1 MLAAGLCGPLF
12 NVRFSWRAKISV
24 HGYFTA
30 GAEWSLL
37 EIKWKD
43 KPQRD
48 DYLLVLWCL
57 PVCSQVKLQGAH
69 MQVMLWWGF
78 VLHRVVVCFIYVQ
91 SGDGW
96 DGQWIGFHP
105 SAKPSGHFY
114 AFLFFSVC
122 LPFPCSHPFSL
133 FLWLCALLFPSFLQ
147 STFFSSFSVVI
158 FFFLHTTLLPLL
170 HISLNPIFL
179 QFACF
184 KFLCIYRLS
193 LLPPFDDLF
202 FFLGFTLAHAH
213 TLTLTVCSAYN

>member
-37 EIKWKD
+37 AIKWKD

-122 LPFPCSHPFSL
+122 RSPAHIPSLCFFGYVHYFFHLFSS
-133 FLWLCALLFPSFLQ
+133 LLFFLLSPS
-147 STFFSSFSVVI
+147 SS